1 MFLPYPPV
9 FFLYT
14 FHSIF
19 FSDFSNASQILH
31 FNPCKIFLI
40 KLLLNNNLNTFSFS
54 YNKKVESILPVCLM
68 KTSRR
73 DFLRF
78 SALAGT
84 SLFLKPYD
92 TFAITSEAA
101 KFLERIGI
109 STGIANNGIL
119 SAAGYSFVEE
129 NVRGF
134 LVPAEADSVF
144 DQKLALL
151 KDSKL
156 PVEAC
161 NSFLPGNLKCVGP
174 APLHEDILKFGE
186 TAFRRAQMAGVKT
199 IVFGSGGARA
209 IPEGFSREEAR
220 NQFITL
226 CKQLAPLA
234 KKYNV
239 VISLEPLNTKECNFV
254 NSVAEGGEIVKA
266 VNHENFRL
274 LADIYHMLMEN
285 ESPANI
291 TKYGDLLYH
300 THIAEKTGRS
310 APGVN
315 KEDFKP
321 YFKALKDVKYEGRMA
336 IECSWKNLS
345 EQAATAINEMRS
357 QLASI

>member
-1 MFLPYPPV
+1 
-9 FFLYT
+9 
-14 FHSIF
+14 
-19 FSDFSNASQILH
+19 
-31 FNPCKIFLI
+31 
-40 KLLLNNNLNTFSFS
+40 
-54 YNKKVESILPVCLM
+54 M

-78 SALAGT
+78 SAIAGT
-84 SLFLKPYD
+84 GLLLKPLN
-92 TFAITSEAA
+92 TFALYSEAA
-101 KFLERIGI
+101 KFLGSIGI

-119 SAAGYSFVEE
+119 ATAGYSFVEE

-144 DQKLALL
+144 EQKLALL

-174 APLHEDILKFGE
+174 SPLHEDILKFGE
-186 TAFRRAQMAGVKT
+186 TAFRRAQIAGVRT

-209 IPEGFSREEAR
+209 IPEGFSRDEAKQ
-220 NQFITL
+220 QFISV
-226 CKQLAPLA
+226 CKQLAPFA

-239 VISLEPLNTKECNFV
+239 VISLEPLNTKECNFI
-254 NSVAEGGEIVKA
+254 NSVAEGGDIVQA

-285 ESPANI
+285 ESPSNI
-291 TKYGDLLYH
+291 TKYGHLLYH
-300 THIAEKTGRS
+300 THIAEKTGRM

-315 KEDFKP
+315 KEDFTP

-336 IECSWKNLS
+336 IECSWKNLG
-345 EQAATAINEMRS
+345 EQAAPALNEMRD
-357 QLASI
+357 QLATI

>member
-1 MFLPYPPV
+1 
-9 FFLYT
+9 
-14 FHSIF
+14 
-19 FSDFSNASQILH
+19 
-31 FNPCKIFLI
+31 
-40 KLLLNNNLNTFSFS
+40 
-54 YNKKVESILPVCLM
+54 M

-73 DFLRF
+73 DFIRF
-78 SALAGT
+78 SAIAGT
-84 SLFLKPYD
+84 GILLIPFDALGVASK
-92 TFAITSEAA
+92 AG
-101 KFLERIGI
+101 KFLTDIGI

-119 SAAGYSFVEE
+119 ASAGYSFVEE
-129 NVRGF
+129 NVRNF

-144 DQKLALL
+144 EQKLALL

-186 TAFRRAQMAGVKT
+186 IAFRRAQMAGVKT

-220 NQFITL
+220 NQFISL
-226 CKQLAPLA
+226 CKQLAPYA

-239 VISLEPLNTKECNFV
+239 VISLEPLNSQECNFI

-274 LADIYHMLMEN
+274 LADIYHMLKDN
-285 ESPANI
+285 ESPSNI

-300 THIAEKTGRS
+300 THIAEKTGRT

-315 KEDFKP
+315 NEDFTP
-321 YFKALKDVKYEGRMA
+321 YFKALKDAKYKGRMA
-336 IECSWKNLS
+336 IECSWKNLG
-345 EQAATAINEMRS
+345 EQAATALKVMKGQIDS
-357 QLASI
+357 V

>member
-1 MFLPYPPV
+1 
-9 FFLYT
+9 
-14 FHSIF
+14 
-19 FSDFSNASQILH
+19 
-31 FNPCKIFLI
+31 
-40 KLLLNNNLNTFSFS
+40 
-54 YNKKVESILPVCLM
+54 M

-73 DFLRF
+73 DFIRL

-84 SLFLKPYD
+84 GFIFTRCSASRVASNAGNFLDK
-92 TFAITSEAA
+92 
-101 KFLERIGI
+101 IGV

-119 SAAGYSFVEE
+119 LAAGYSFVEE

-134 LVPAEADSVF
+134 LVPTEADSVF
-144 DQKLALL
+144 EQKLALL
-151 KDSKL
+151 KQSKL

-174 APLHEDILKFGE
+174 SPLHEDILKFGE

-209 IPEGFSREEAR
+209 IPEGFSRDEAR
-220 NQFITL
+220 NQFISL
-226 CKQLAPLA
+226 CKQLAPFA
-234 KKYNV
+234 KKYDV
-239 VISLEPLNTKECNFV
+239 VISLEPLNTKECNFI

-300 THIAEKTGRS
+300 THIAEKTGRT

-315 KEDFKP
+315 NDDFTP
-321 YFKALKDVKYEGRMA
+321 YFRALKDVKYKGRMA
-336 IECSWKNLS
+336 IECSWKNLGD
-345 EQAATAINEMRS
+345 QAASALKVMRT
-357 QLASI
+357 QLAAI

>member
-1 MFLPYPPV
+1 M
-9 FFLYT
+9 
-14 FHSIF
+14 I
-19 FSDFSNASQILH
+19 
-31 FNPCKIFLI
+31 
-40 KLLLNNNLNTFSFS
+40 
-54 YNKKVESILPVCLM
+54 M

-78 SALAGT
+78 SAIAGT
-84 SLFLKPYD
+84 GLLLRPCN
-92 TFAITSEAA
+92 TFALASEAV

-119 SAAGYSFVEE
+119 ATAGYSFVEE

-144 DQKLALL
+144 EQKLALL

-174 APLHEDILKFGE
+174 TPLHEDILKFGE

-199 IVFGSGGARA
+199 IVFGSGGART
-209 IPEGFSREEAR
+209 IPEGFSRDEAKK
-220 NQFITL
+220 QFISL
-226 CKQLAPLA
+226 CKQLAPFA

-239 VISLEPLNTKECNFV
+239 VISLEPLNTKECNFI
-254 NSVAEGGEIVKA
+254 NSVAEGGEIVQA
-266 VNHENFRL
+266 VNHENFQL
-274 LADIYHMLMEN
+274 LADIYHMLMDN
-285 ESPANI
+285 ESPSNI
-291 TKYGDLLYH
+291 TRYGHLLYH

-315 KEDFKP
+315 KEDFTP

-336 IECSWKNLS
+336 IECSWKNLGD
-345 EQAATAINEMRS
+345 QAAIAINEMRS
-357 QLASI
+357 QLAAI